1 MRWLLVGLT
10 ALLLLL
16 QYRLWLAG
24 GGIAEAL
31 RLQTQIEQEQA
42 RNAELSARNALL
54 EQQILELQQGTRV
67 IEQRAREDLGLI
79 KEGEV
84 YFQFP
89 DKQSSKDHDS

>member
-16 QYRLWLAG
+16 QWRLWLAG

-31 RLQTQIEQEQA
+31 RLQSQIEQEQA
-42 RNAELSARNALL
+42 RNVELAARNALL

-79 KEGEV
+79 KQGEV
-84 YFQFP
+84 YFQFAN
-89 DKQSSKDHDS
+89 KQPQKDGDL